1 MLIKKFKVCL
11 HSGPLFVKKKIV
23 NLKLWCE
30 EKKSLT
36 LKINIHAP
44 GQILNHQTLE
54 SAGSMHG
61 MLSK

>member
-1 MLIKKFKVCL
+1 MLIKKFKVC
-11 HSGPLFVKKKIV
+11 FICKKKKIV